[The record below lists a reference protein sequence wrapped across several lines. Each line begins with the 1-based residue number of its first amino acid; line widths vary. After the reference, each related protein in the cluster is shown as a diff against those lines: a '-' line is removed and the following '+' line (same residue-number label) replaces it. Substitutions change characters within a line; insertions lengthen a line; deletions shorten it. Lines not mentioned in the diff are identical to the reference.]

1 MFSDDCRIE
10 KVCFLRSQP
19 FKNIIKAMVF
29 IRIHIFNFFKNLMV
43 SGTSWDFILEVWEVL
58 RFHFHDSWRYLRLL
72 EISMNFKV
80 FSEAPQAEA
89 TQKMGGKTFLPRAHY
104 YTQLGGCRR
113 QNGTYSMEHGTYR
126 LKGM

>member
-1 MFSDDCRIE
+1 M
-10 KVCFLRSQP
+10 
-19 FKNIIKAMVF
+19 
-29 IRIHIFNFFKNLMV
+29 
-43 SGTSWDFILEVWEVL
+43 
-58 RFHFHDSWRYLRLL
+58 L

-89 TQKMGGKTFLPRAHY
+89 TQKSEGKILIPRAHY
-104 YTQLGGCRR
+104 YRQLGGYRR